1 MEADPSV
8 SFTSASFAPVIF
20 NPLFGGYKFLEEFR
34 LKSFSDL
41 AEAKA
46 FIKAFK
52 PEVTDARV
60 EEIFKKYDADN
71 SGTLDKDE
79 CKKLATDMKL
89 LG

>member
-1 MEADPSV
+1 MRIRNFYS
-8 SFTSASFAPVIF
+8 
-20 NPLFGGYKFLEEFR
+20 KFI
-34 LKSFSDL
+34 SDL

-79 CKKLATDMKL
+79 CKKLVTDMKL

>member
-1 MEADPSV
+1 MLQFKLHESP
-8 SFTSASFAPVIF
+8 TSTAIS
-20 NPLFGGYKFLEEFR
+20 KFI
-34 LKSFSDL
+34 SDL

-79 CKKLATDMKL
+79 CRKLATDMKL